1 MGRLLRS
8 EILSSCQARALPIP
22 SLPVNKRAI
31 VQKIVARLDAELETY
46 AQSARAA
53 HADAT
58 HEQSKAE
65 NKYDTRG
72 LEASYLAR
80 GQSRQAAETETAK
93 QLFLSLELRAF
104 GPETPINLGALM
116 ELEVE
121 TGGERSFYFIG
132 PKAGGTE
139 ISHAQKSILVITPES
154 PLGREVM
161 GKRQG
166 AVLRISIGGISR
178 DYRVVSVG

>member
-1 MGRLLRS
+1 
-8 EILSSCQARALPIP
+8 
-22 SLPVNKRAI
+22 VNKRAI
-31 VQKIVARLDAELETY
+31 VQKIVASLVAELELY

-80 GQSRQAAETETAK
+80 GQSLQIVETEVARA
-93 QLFLSLELRAF
+93 LFDSLELRDF
-104 GPETPINLGALM
+104 GPQTPIHMGALI
-116 ELEVE
+116 ELETGHGAEPVE
-121 TGGERSFYFIG
+121 RALYFIG

-139 ISHAQKSILVITPES
+139 VVHAHKSILVLTPES

-166 AVLRISIGGISR
+166 DRFQFSRGGAARHCRI
-178 DYRVVSVG
+178 VSVW

>member
-1 MGRLLRS
+1 M
-8 EILSSCQARALPIP
+8 
-22 SLPVNKRAI
+22 NKRAI
-31 VQKIVARLDAELETY
+31 VEKIVAVLVAELELY

-80 GQSRQAAETETAK
+80 GQSRQAAETALAR
-93 QLFLSLELRAF
+93 QLFESLELRDF
-104 GPETPINLGALM
+104 GPETPVDLGALV
-116 ELEVE
+116 ELE
-121 TGGERSFYFIG
+121 TGADGERLFYLLG

-139 ISHAQKSILVITPES
+139 VVHARKSILVITPES
-154 PLGREVM
+154 PLGRELM

-166 AVLRISIGGISR
+166 AAVSLSAGGSKRQYRIIS
-178 DYRVVSVG
+178 VW

>member
-1 MGRLLRS
+1 LIQPR
-8 EILSSCQARALPIP
+8 ILAKPRRIRFPLSN
-22 SLPVNKRAI
+22 VNKRAI
-31 VQKIVARLDAELETY
+31 LQKIIASIDAELELY

-80 GQSRQAAETETAK
+80 GQSLQIVETEVART
-93 QLFLSLELRAF
+93 LFDSLELREF
-104 GPETPINLGALM
+104 DPQTPIHMGALI
-116 ELEVE
+116 ELETE
-121 TGGERSFYFIG
+121 QGAEPPERSLYFIG

-139 ISHAQKSILVITPES
+139 IVHARRSILVLTPES

-166 AVLRISIGGISR
+166 DRFQISMGGRAR
-178 DYRVVSVG
+178 DYRLVSVW

>member
-1 MGRLLRS
+1 M
-8 EILSSCQARALPIP
+8 
-22 SLPVNKRAI
+22 NKRAI
-31 VQKIVARLDAELETY
+31 IQKIVATLDAELALY

-80 GQSRQAAETETAK
+80 GQSLQIVETEVARA
-93 QLFLSLELRAF
+93 LFDSLELRDF
-104 GPETPINLGALM
+104 GPQTPIHMGALV
-116 ELEVE
+116 ELETE
-121 TGGERSFYFIG
+121 QAAGTPERALYFIG

-139 ISHAQKSILVITPES
+139 IVHAKKSILVLTPES

-166 AVLRISIGGISR
+166 DSFQFSRGGQTRHCRIVAVW
-178 DYRVVSVG
+178 

>member
-1 MGRLLRS
+1 M
-8 EILSSCQARALPIP
+8 
-22 SLPVNKRAI
+22 NKRAI
-31 VQKIVARLDAELETY
+31 VQKIVTSLVAELELY

-80 GQSRQAAETETAK
+80 GQSRQAAETATARA
-93 QLFLSLELRAF
+93 LFESLELRDF
-104 GPETPINLGALM
+104 GPETPIDVSALI
-116 ELEVE
+116 ELEARHDSE
-121 TGGERSFYFIG
+121 PLERSLYFIG

-139 ISHAQKSILVITPES
+139 VVHARKSVLVITPES

-166 AVLRISIGGISR
+166 DLFRFTMAGLSR
-178 DYRVVSVG
+178 NYRVISVW

>member
-1 MGRLLRS
+1 MKKH
-8 EILSSCQARALPIP
+8 
-22 SLPVNKRAI
+22 VI
-31 VQKIVARLDAELETY
+31 VEKIVACLVAELELY

-80 GQSRQAAETETAK
+80 GQSRQAAETATAR
-93 QLFLSLELRAF
+93 QLFKSLELRDF
-104 GPETPINLGALM
+104 SPETPVDLGALI
-116 ELEVE
+116 ELEE
-121 TGGERSFYFIG
+121 GTKPGKGERSFYFIG

-139 ISHAQKSILVITPES
+139 VIHAKKSILVITPES
-154 PLGREVM
+154 PLGREVL

-166 AVLRISIGGISR
+166 DVLEVSIGGSR
-178 DYRVVSVG
+178 RVYRVVAIW

>member
-1 MGRLLRS
+1 
-8 EILSSCQARALPIP
+8 
-22 SLPVNKRAI
+22 VNKRAI
-31 VQKIVARLDAELETY
+31 VQKIIESLVAELELY

-80 GQSRQAAETETAK
+80 GQSRQAAETATARA
-93 QLFLSLELRAF
+93 FFESLELRDC
-104 GPETPINLGALM
+104 GPETPIDLGALI
-116 ELEVE
+116 ELETRCGRE
-121 TGGERSFYFIG
+121 PLERAFYFMG

-139 ISHAQKSILVITPES
+139 VLHAKKSILVITPES
-154 PLGREVM
+154 PLGRQLT
-161 GKRQG
+161 GKRKGDLFQFTMAG
-166 AVLRISIGGISR
+166 LVR
-178 DYRVVSVG
+178 DYRIISVW